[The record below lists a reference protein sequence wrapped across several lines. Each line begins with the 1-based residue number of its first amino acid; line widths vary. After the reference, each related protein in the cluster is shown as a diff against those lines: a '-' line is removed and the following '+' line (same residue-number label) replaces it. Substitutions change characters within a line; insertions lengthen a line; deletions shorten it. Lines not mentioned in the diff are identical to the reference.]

1 MEELVNAF
9 NSEENI
15 NENELNQNNDP
26 LQIKYEQFENK
37 KVINYFQQ
45 IKLIKQSI
53 PYHIS
58 LSNMKLVENEQY
70 IDKYCWR
77 CKSNAPKHD
86 NKINIR
92 TESLFEGLRIPLN
105 GLYFLIYHCFLNNYS
120 KNKSYQEMLKFS
132 GKY

>member
-1 MEELVNAF
+1 MEDLVNAF
-9 NSEENI
+9 NSEKDI

-70 IDKYCWR
+70 IDKYCW
-77 CKSNAPKHD
+77 
-86 NKINIR
+86 
-92 TESLFEGLRIPLN
+92 
-105 GLYFLIYHCFLNNYS
+105 
-120 KNKSYQEMLKFS
+120 
-132 GKY
+132 